1 MFQSFRVS
9 RARWASA
16 PYAASILCAIL
27 ALSGTPVRA
36 DWQIPAGADV
46 QLSGGHVELGGTDL
60 LVSGTLAL
68 GTGSIDL
75 VRAISITPGAVVD
88 AGSGSLELAGT
99 WSNLGSFLA
108 GTSTVRFVDGAQAQ
122 SGLIGDTVFHGLSF
136 ISSTGKT
143 CVLAVASTQSIE
155 GLLTILGTPAQAIQI
170 ASAAAGQVAY
180 MNLLPTGTQNIHD
193 VGVSD
198 VHAIGQPQAPDESNQ
213 GGSGNDLGWFGNTEF
228 VEGIP
233 LPILSPRWLAVL
245 GALLILLVAR
255 KRRAQTH

>member
-1 MFQSFRVS
+1 MFESFRIP
-9 RARWASA
+9 RAQRPQALSFAWL
-16 PYAASILCAIL
+16 LCAIL

-36 DWQIPAGADV
+36 DWQIPAGANV

-68 GTGSIDL
+68 GAGSIDL
-75 VRAISITPGAVVD
+75 ARGISITPGAVVD
-88 AGSGSLELAGT
+88 AGSGSIELAGT
-99 WSNLGSFLA
+99 WSNLGNFLA

-122 SGLIGDTVFHGLSF
+122 SGVSGDTVFNGLSF
-136 ISSTGKT
+136 ITSTGKT
-143 CVLAVASTQSIE
+143 YVFAVASTQSIE
-155 GLLTILGTPAQAIQI
+155 GLLTILGTPSQAIQI

-180 MNLLPTGTQNIHD
+180 MNLLPTGSQNIHD

-198 VHAIGQPQAPDESNQ
+198 VYAIGQPQAPDESNQ
-213 GGSGNDLGWFGNTEF
+213 GGSGNDLGWFGNTGL

-233 LPILSPRWLAVL
+233 LPTLSTHWLAVL

-255 KRRAQTH
+255 KRRVQNP